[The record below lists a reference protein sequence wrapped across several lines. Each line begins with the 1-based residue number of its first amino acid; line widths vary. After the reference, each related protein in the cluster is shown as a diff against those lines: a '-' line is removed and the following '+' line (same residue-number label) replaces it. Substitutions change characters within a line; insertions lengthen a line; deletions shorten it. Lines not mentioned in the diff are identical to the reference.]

1 MDRRHRPRAPL
12 PIPRHVSA
20 GKADAQRENELHEI
34 AVSQA
39 RNEERG
45 DCRDGRGMNHE
56 SDGRYSDSPP
66 TPSPR
71 VALEVALL
79 ASAQERV
86 RADACAALIVAA
98 RRTPQV
104 IVVAHDER
112 AVVRHLPAIPAVLLS
127 DDTSA
132 LRGSEEN
139 RLAPIIALRGAF
151 RGAQLLEVVASLL

>member
-1 MDRRHRPRAPL
+1 
-12 PIPRHVSA
+12 
-20 GKADAQRENELHEI
+20 
-34 AVSQA
+34 
-39 RNEERG
+39 
-45 DCRDGRGMNHE
+45 
-56 SDGRYSDSPP
+56 
-66 TPSPR
+66 
-71 VALEVALL
+71 VALL

>member
-1 MDRRHRPRAPL
+1 
-12 PIPRHVSA
+12 
-20 GKADAQRENELHEI
+20 
-34 AVSQA
+34 
-39 RNEERG
+39 
-45 DCRDGRGMNHE
+45 MNHE
-56 SDGRYSDSPP
+56 SDGRRSDSPP

-98 RRTPQV
+98 DADERSYLTDSLRQLAHLEVVVVGTVAAALEAAARRTPQV
-104 IVVAHDER
+104 LVVAHDER

-127 DDTSA
+127 DDASA
-132 LRGSEEN
+132 LRDSEEN
-139 RLAPIIALRGAF
+139 RLAPIIVLRGAF